1 MAKKIMTVNYFGPV
15 GLSKA
20 LLAARGRGNAGG
32 RSTGIHF
39 VVVNSVQGKF
49 GIAFR
54 SSYTASK
61 HALVGFFDCL
71 RAETSHLGVRVTSV
85 FPGYI
90 RTKCVFTGGKAGQ
103 SVRLYR
109 PKYPPCTGSPLAHN
123 RCVTNFSRNPCV
135 QITGNIDLVPFRR

>member
-1 MAKKIMTVNYFGPV
+1 MTHPRNPRSNAPTHVQVSSRASVEATELDVAKQIMTVNYFGPV

-20 LLAARGRGNAGG
+20 LLAARGRGDAGG
-32 RSTGIHF
+32 RSAGIHF

-90 RTKCVFTGGKAGQ
+90 RTKYVFTGGKAGQ
-103 SVRLYR
+103 SVRYAVR
-109 PKYPPCTGSPLAHN
+109 
-123 RCVTNFSRNPCV
+123 
-135 QITGNIDLVPFRR
+135 